1 MVVRV
6 DVRPELFEWA
16 RARSG
21 IGDDVWDHRFPRYQV
36 WLSGLVSPTVRQ
48 LSEFAR
54 RTYTPVGYFL
64 LDEPPREEVPIPDF
78 RTKPY
83 RSDARVGMARPV
95 SGALLDTIYACQ
107 ARQEWFRDHQ
117 LLNGETPIPFVGKAD
132 LETPIVEAAAE
143 MRAALAWTEETRR
156 SLRSRDAALALLREN
171 AEETG
176 VLVMVSGMVGSNT
189 HRKLDPDEFRGFAL
203 VEPYAPLVFVN
214 GADAK
219 SAQVFTLAHEL
230 AHLWLG
236 ETALSDLDTRTVES
250 HRHEVWCNRVAAE
263 LLAPMLEVR
272 SVFDTN
278 RGHRDQVQ
286 ALAARFR
293 VSTQVILGRLREA
306 GVLTWDQ
313 YMTELRLEQERVGR
327 IVRGSGGGDYYKT
340 KPVQVSKRFAR
351 GLISSALEGHTTYAE
366 AHRLLGVA
374 KASTFRRLGEELGV
388 A

>member
-1 MVVRV
+1 M
-6 DVRPELFEWA
+6 
-16 RARSG
+16 
-21 IGDDVWDHRFPRYQV
+21 
-36 WLSGLVSPTVRQ
+36 
-48 LSEFAR
+48 
-54 RTYTPVGYFL
+54 
-64 LDEPPREEVPIPDF
+64 
-78 RTKPY
+78 
-83 RSDARVGMARPV
+83 
-95 SGALLDTIYACQ
+95 
-107 ARQEWFRDHQ
+107 
-117 LLNGETPIPFVGKAD
+117 
-132 LETPIVEAAAE
+132 
-143 MRAALAWTEETRR
+143 
-156 SLRSRDAALALLREN
+156 
-171 AEETG
+171 
-176 VLVMVSGMVGSNT
+176 
-189 HRKLDPDEFRGFAL
+189 
-203 VEPYAPLVFVN
+203 FVN

-263 LLAPMLEVR
+263 LLVPMLEFR

-278 RGHRDQVQ
+278 RGHRDQMQ

-374 KASTFRRLGEELGV
+374 KASTFRRLGEELGWRDGLPLDSDVFIRAENDHHGFAVKMSRVLACDGGRGPGDDLFGEV
-388 A
+388 AGVVELLGG